1 MSKETWT
8 DKLRQKMQ
16 SHEETPP
23 PGLWDDLS
31 ISLRNSTP
39 KPNRVFI
46 FRRWAAAAAV
56 AALFAGGGL
65 YWWQQQGGDSS
76 DLQPARQVMTAQK
89 QPSEKVAPATGEESA
104 SVGKL
109 PDESLLAQN
118 TTPHR
123 VKGPATAFASAATGS
138 QPLSQSAAS
147 AEKSV
152 AAPFGKTVATDV
164 ETADAAP
171 SIPDAAQQTKSAI
184 SAQQQAESA
193 VSAQQLKSKPA
204 AAAPASSLDEEQALL
219 ARLTADDKEAG
230 AQTAGLQLFASNG
243 FYGSDLF
250 GPASAPHIYRSAPQ
264 VRRESHHEQ
273 PLSFGLTVS
282 FPISRRLSLATGAVY
297 TRQRS
302 DFTYISKTSQT
313 KDKQTLHYVGVPL
326 TVMGSLWS
334 NNRFHTYAQAGAQA
348 DFNVSARTETNGVSR
363 SSDKDG
369 VQFSALLGVGA
380 QYDLLPFMGIYVEP
394 SARYY
399 FDNQSDVSTSFKE
412 HPFKFNLQMGLRF
425 LLNKK

>member
-31 ISLRNSTP
+31 TSLRNSTT
-39 KPNRVFI
+39 KPARIFV

-65 YWWQQQGGDSS
+65 YWWQQQGGDTTGQ
-76 DLQPARQVMTAQK
+76 QPARPTMTALTQ
-89 QPSEKVAPATGEESA
+89 SAEDVAPADVEPETEGN
-104 SVGKL
+104 L
-109 PDESLLAQN
+109 PDETLLAQN
-118 TTPHR
+118 TATQRAKGHR
-123 VKGPATAFASAATGS
+123 TAGKSAPA
-138 QPLSQSAAS
+138 PLGNMTETDIMAP
-147 AEKSV
+147 V
-152 AAPFGKTVATDV
+152 AAPATPVAAQQQTESTVAAKQTESAV
-164 ETADAAP
+164 AAQRQSESAVAAKQTESAVAAQRQVVPAAP
-171 SIPDAAQQTKSAI
+171 SST
-184 SAQQQAESA
+184 
-193 VSAQQLKSKPA
+193 
-204 AAAPASSLDEEQALL
+204 LDEEQALL
-219 ARLTADDKEAG
+219 ARLSADDEKAVS
-230 AQTAGLQLFASNG
+230 QTAGLQLFASNG

-273 PLSFGLTVS
+273 PLSFGLTFSLPVS
-282 FPISRRLSLATGAVY
+282 SRLSLATGAVY

-313 KDKQTLHYVGVPL
+313 KEKQTLHYVGVPL
-326 TVMGSLWS
+326 TVMGSLWG
-334 NNRFHTYAQAGAQA
+334 NQRFHTYAQAGAQA
-348 DFNVSARTETNGVSR
+348 DFNVSARTEVNGVSR

-369 VQFSALLGVGA
+369 VQFSALLGLGA

>member
-31 ISLRNSTP
+31 TSLRNSTT
-39 KPNRVFI
+39 KPARI
-46 FRRWAAAAAV
+46 YLFRRWAAAAAV

-65 YWWQQQGGDSS
+65 YWWQQQGDTTG
-76 DLQPARQVMTAQK
+76 LQPARPTMTAQS
-89 QPSEKVAPATGEESA
+89 QHAEEVAPAGVKPDTEGI
-104 SVGKL
+104 L
-109 PDESLLAQN
+109 PDETLLAQN
-118 TTPHR
+118 
-123 VKGPATAFASAATGS
+123 
-138 QPLSQSAAS
+138 
-147 AEKSV
+147 
-152 AAPFGKTVATDV
+152 AAPQRAKGHRTAGMSAPAPLGNLTETDIM
-164 ETADAAP
+164 APDAAP
-171 SIPDAAQQTKSAI
+171 STPVAAPQQAETAVAAK
-184 SAQQQAESA
+184 QAESA
-193 VSAQQLKSKPA
+193 VA
-204 AAAPASSLDEEQALL
+204 AKQAEAAVAAPSSTLDEEQMLL
-219 ARLTADDKEAG
+219 AQLSADDEKAVSQ
-230 AQTAGLQLFASNG
+230 ATGLQLFASNG

-264 VRRESHHEQ
+264 VRKESHHEQ
-273 PLSFGLTVS
+273 PLSFGLTFS
-282 FPISRRLSLATGAVY
+282 FPVSSRLGLATGAVY

-313 KDKQTLHYVGVPL
+313 KEKQTLHYVGVPL

-334 NNRFHTYAQAGAQA
+334 SQRFHTYAQAGAQA
-348 DFNVSARTETNGVSR
+348 DFNVSASTEVNGVSR

-369 VQFSALLGVGA
+369 VQFSALLGLGA

>member
-31 ISLRNSTP
+31 TSLRNSTT
-39 KPNRVFI
+39 KSARI
-46 FRRWAAAAAV
+46 YLFRRWAAAAAV

-65 YWWQQQGGDSS
+65 YWWQQQGDTTGQ
-76 DLQPARQVMTAQK
+76 QPARPTMTAQS
-89 QPSEKVAPATGEESA
+89 QHAEEVAPAGVKPDTEGI
-104 SVGKL
+104 L
-109 PDESLLAQN
+109 PDETLLAQN
-118 TTPHR
+118 TAPQRAKGHR
-123 VKGPATAFASAATGS
+123 TAGMSAPA
-138 QPLSQSAAS
+138 PLGNLT
-147 AEKSV
+147 ETDIM
-152 AAPFGKTVATDV
+152 AP
-164 ETADAAP
+164 DAAP
-171 SIPDAAQQTKSAI
+171 STPVAAPQQAE
-184 SAQQQAESA
+184 AVAAPQQAESA
-193 VSAQQLKSKPA
+193 VAAKQAESAV
-204 AAAPASSLDEEQALL
+204 AAPSSTLDEEQVLL
-219 ARLTADDKEAG
+219 AQLSADDEKAVSQ
-230 AQTAGLQLFASNG
+230 ATGLQLFASNG

-264 VRRESHHEQ
+264 VRKESHHEQ
-273 PLSFGLTVS
+273 PLSFGLTFS
-282 FPISRRLSLATGAVY
+282 FPVSSRLSLATGAVY

-313 KDKQTLHYVGVPL
+313 KEKQTLHYVGVPL

-334 NNRFHTYAQAGAQA
+334 SQRFHTYAQAGAQA
-348 DFNVSARTETNGVSR
+348 DFNVSARTEVNGVSR

-369 VQFSALLGVGA
+369 VQFSALLGLGA

>member
-31 ISLRNSTP
+31 TSLRNSTT
-39 KPNRVFI
+39 KPARI
-46 FRRWAAAAAV
+46 YLFRRWAAAAAV

-65 YWWQQQGGDSS
+65 YWWQQQGDTTGQ
-76 DLQPARQVMTAQK
+76 QPARPTMTAQS
-89 QPSEKVAPATGEESA
+89 QHAEEVAPAGVKPDTEGI
-104 SVGKL
+104 L
-109 PDESLLAQN
+109 PDETLLAQN
-118 TTPHR
+118 
-123 VKGPATAFASAATGS
+123 
-138 QPLSQSAAS
+138 
-147 AEKSV
+147 
-152 AAPFGKTVATDV
+152 AAPQRAKGHRTAGMSAPAPLGNLTETDIM
-164 ETADAAP
+164 APDAAP
-171 SIPDAAQQTKSAI
+171 SPPVAAP
-184 SAQQQAESA
+184 QQAESA
-193 VSAQQLKSKPA
+193 VAAKQAESAVA
-204 AAAPASSLDEEQALL
+204 AKQAESAVAAPSSTLDEEQMLL
-219 ARLTADDKEAG
+219 AQLSADDEKAVS
-230 AQTAGLQLFASNG
+230 QTAGLQLFASNG

-264 VRRESHHEQ
+264 VRKESHHEQ
-273 PLSFGLTVS
+273 PLSFGLTFS
-282 FPISRRLSLATGAVY
+282 FPVSSRLSLATGAVY

-369 VQFSALLGVGA
+369 VQFSALLGLGA

>member
-31 ISLRNSTP
+31 TSLRNSTT
-39 KPNRVFI
+39 KPARI
-46 FRRWAAAAAV
+46 YLFRRWAAAAAV

-65 YWWQQQGGDSS
+65 YWWQQQGDTTGQ
-76 DLQPARQVMTAQK
+76 QPARPTMTAQS
-89 QPSEKVAPATGEESA
+89 QHAEEVAPAGVKPDTEGI
-104 SVGKL
+104 L
-109 PDESLLAQN
+109 PDETLLAQN
-118 TTPHR
+118 
-123 VKGPATAFASAATGS
+123 
-138 QPLSQSAAS
+138 
-147 AEKSV
+147 
-152 AAPFGKTVATDV
+152 AAPQRAKGHRTAGMSVPAPLGNLTETDIM
-164 ETADAAP
+164 APDAAP
-171 SIPDAAQQTKSAI
+171 STPVAAPQQAEAAVAAK
-184 SAQQQAESA
+184 QAESA
-193 VSAQQLKSKPA
+193 VAAKQAEAAVAAKQAESAF
-204 AAAPASSLDEEQALL
+204 AAPSSTLDEEQMLL
-219 ARLTADDKEAG
+219 AQLSADDEKAVSQ
-230 AQTAGLQLFASNG
+230 ATGLQLFASNG

-264 VRRESHHEQ
+264 VRKESHHEQ
-273 PLSFGLTVS
+273 PLSFGLTFS
-282 FPISRRLSLATGAVY
+282 FPVSSRLSLATGAVY

-313 KDKQTLHYVGVPL
+313 KEKQTLHYVGVPL
-326 TVMGSLWS
+326 TVMGSLWGS
-334 NNRFHTYAQAGAQA
+334 QRFHTYAQAGAQA
-348 DFNVSARTETNGVSR
+348 DFNVSARTEVNGVSR

-369 VQFSALLGVGA
+369 VQFSALLGLGA

>member
-31 ISLRNSTP
+31 TSLRNSTT
-39 KPNRVFI
+39 KPARI
-46 FRRWAAAAAV
+46 YLFRRWAAAAAV

-65 YWWQQQGGDSS
+65 YWWQQQGDTTG
-76 DLQPARQVMTAQK
+76 LQPARPTMTAQS
-89 QPSEKVAPATGEESA
+89 QHAEEVAPAGVKPDTEGI
-104 SVGKL
+104 L
-109 PDESLLAQN
+109 PDETLLAQN
-118 TTPHR
+118 AAPQRAKGHR
-123 VKGPATAFASAATGS
+123 TAGKSAPA
-138 QPLSQSAAS
+138 PLGNMTETDIMAPVAAS
-147 AEKSV
+147 ATPV
-152 AAPFGKTVATDV
+152 
-164 ETADAAP
+164 
-171 SIPDAAQQTKSAI
+171 AAQQQTESAVTAKQTE
-184 SAQQQAESA
+184 SAVAAQQQSESA
-193 VSAQQLKSKPA
+193 VVAKQAESTVAAQQQVVP
-204 AAAPASSLDEEQALL
+204 AAPASSLDEEQALL

>member
-31 ISLRNSTP
+31 TSLRNSTT
-39 KPNRVFI
+39 KPARI
-46 FRRWAAAAAV
+46 YLFRRWAAAAAV

-65 YWWQQQGGDSS
+65 YWWQQQGDTTGQ
-76 DLQPARQVMTAQK
+76 QPARPTMTAQS
-89 QPSEKVAPATGEESA
+89 QHAEEVAPAGVKPDTEGI
-104 SVGKL
+104 L
-109 PDESLLAQN
+109 PDETLLAQN
-118 TTPHR
+118 
-123 VKGPATAFASAATGS
+123 
-138 QPLSQSAAS
+138 
-147 AEKSV
+147 
-152 AAPFGKTVATDV
+152 AAPQRAKGHRTAGMSAPASLGNLTETDIM
-164 ETADAAP
+164 APDAAP
-171 SIPDAAQQTKSAI
+171 STPVAAPQQAETAVAAK
-184 SAQQQAESA
+184 QAESA
-193 VSAQQLKSKPA
+193 VAAKQAESAV
-204 AAAPASSLDEEQALL
+204 AAPSSTLDEEQMLL
-219 ARLTADDKEAG
+219 AQLSADDEKAVSQ
-230 AQTAGLQLFASNG
+230 ATGLQLFASNG

-264 VRRESHHEQ
+264 VRKESHHEQ
-273 PLSFGLTVS
+273 PLSFGLTFS
-282 FPISRRLSLATGAVY
+282 FPVSSRLGLATGAVY

-313 KDKQTLHYVGVPL
+313 KEKQTLHYVGVPL

-334 NNRFHTYAQAGAQA
+334 SQRFHTYAQAGAQA
-348 DFNVSARTETNGVSR
+348 DFNVSASTEVNGVSR

-369 VQFSALLGVGA
+369 VQFSALLGLGA

>member
-31 ISLRNSTP
+31 TSLRNSTT
-39 KPNRVFI
+39 KPARI
-46 FRRWAAAAAV
+46 YLFRRWAAAAAV

-65 YWWQQQGGDSS
+65 YWWQQQGDTTG
-76 DLQPARQVMTAQK
+76 LQPARPTMTAQS
-89 QPSEKVAPATGEESA
+89 QHAEEVAPAGVKPDTEGI
-104 SVGKL
+104 L
-109 PDESLLAQN
+109 PDETLLAQN
-118 TTPHR
+118 
-123 VKGPATAFASAATGS
+123 
-138 QPLSQSAAS
+138 
-147 AEKSV
+147 
-152 AAPFGKTVATDV
+152 AAPQRAKGHRTAGMSAPAPLGNLTETDIM
-164 ETADAAP
+164 APDAAP
-171 SIPDAAQQTKSAI
+171 STPVAAPQQAETAVAAK
-184 SAQQQAESA
+184 QAESA
-193 VSAQQLKSKPA
+193 VAAKQAESAVA
-204 AAAPASSLDEEQALL
+204 AKQAESAVAAPSSTLDEEQMLL
-219 ARLTADDKEAG
+219 AQLSADDEKAVSQ
-230 AQTAGLQLFASNG
+230 ATGLQLFASNG

-264 VRRESHHEQ
+264 VRKESHHEQ
-273 PLSFGLTVS
+273 PLSFGLTFS
-282 FPISRRLSLATGAVY
+282 FPVSSRLGLATGAVY

-313 KDKQTLHYVGVPL
+313 KEKQTLHYVGVPL

-334 NNRFHTYAQAGAQA
+334 SQRFHTYAQAGAQA
-348 DFNVSARTETNGVSR
+348 DFNVSARTEVNGVSR

-369 VQFSALLGVGA
+369 VQFSALLGLGA

>member
-65 YWWQQQGGDSS
+65 YWWQQQGGDTNGQ
-76 DLQPARQVMTAQK
+76 QPARPTMTALTQ
-89 QPSEKVAPATGEESA
+89 SAEEVAPAAVEPETEGN
-104 SVGKL
+104 L
-109 PDESLLAQN
+109 PDETLMAQN
-118 TTPHR
+118 TAPQRAKGHR
-123 VKGPATAFASAATGS
+123 TAGKSAPA
-138 QPLSQSAAS
+138 PLGNMTETDIMA
-147 AEKSV
+147 SV
-152 AAPFGKTVATDV
+152 AAPATPV
-164 ETADAAP
+164 
-171 SIPDAAQQTKSAI
+171 AAQQQSESAVAAKQAESAI
-184 SAQQQAESA
+184 SAQQ
-193 VSAQQLKSKPA
+193 KSKPA

-219 ARLTADDKEAG
+219 ARLTADDKEVG

-369 VQFSALLGVGA
+369 VQFSALLGLGA

>member
-31 ISLRNSTP
+31 TSLRNSTT
-39 KPNRVFI
+39 KPARI
-46 FRRWAAAAAV
+46 YLFRRWAAAAAV

-65 YWWQQQGGDSS
+65 YWWQQQGDTTG
-76 DLQPARQVMTAQK
+76 LQPARPTMTAQS
-89 QPSEKVAPATGEESA
+89 QHAEEVAPAGVKPDTEGI
-104 SVGKL
+104 L
-109 PDESLLAQN
+109 PDETLLAQN
-118 TTPHR
+118 
-123 VKGPATAFASAATGS
+123 
-138 QPLSQSAAS
+138 
-147 AEKSV
+147 
-152 AAPFGKTVATDV
+152 AAPQRAKGHRTAGMSAPAPLGNLTETDIM
-164 ETADAAP
+164 APDAAP
-171 SIPDAAQQTKSAI
+171 SNPVAALQQAEAAVATK
-184 SAQQQAESA
+184 QAESA
-193 VSAQQLKSKPA
+193 VAAKQAESAV
-204 AAAPASSLDEEQALL
+204 AAPSSMLDEEQVLL
-219 ARLTADDKEAG
+219 AQLSADDEKAVSQ
-230 AQTAGLQLFASNG
+230 ATGLQLFASNG

-250 GPASAPHIYRSAPQ
+250 GPASVPHIYRSAPQ
-264 VRRESHHEQ
+264 VRKESHHEQ
-273 PLSFGLTVS
+273 PLSFGLTFS
-282 FPISRRLSLATGAVY
+282 FPVSSRLSLATGAVY

-313 KDKQTLHYVGVPL
+313 KEKQTLHYVGVPL

-334 NNRFHTYAQAGAQA
+334 SQRFHTYAQAGAQA
-348 DFNVSARTETNGVSR
+348 DFNVSARTEVNGVSR

-369 VQFSALLGVGA
+369 VQFSALLGLGA

>member
-31 ISLRNSTP
+31 TSLRNSTT
-39 KPNRVFI
+39 KPARI
-46 FRRWAAAAAV
+46 YLFRRWAAAAAV

-65 YWWQQQGGDSS
+65 YWWQQQGDTTG
-76 DLQPARQVMTAQK
+76 LQPARPTMTAQS
-89 QPSEKVAPATGEESA
+89 QHAEEVAPAGVKPDTEGI
-104 SVGKL
+104 L
-109 PDESLLAQN
+109 PDETLLAQN
-118 TTPHR
+118 
-123 VKGPATAFASAATGS
+123 
-138 QPLSQSAAS
+138 
-147 AEKSV
+147 
-152 AAPFGKTVATDV
+152 AAPQRAKGHRTAGMSAPAPLGNLTETDIM
-164 ETADAAP
+164 APDAAP
-171 SIPDAAQQTKSAI
+171 STPVAAP
-184 SAQQQAESA
+184 QQAESA
-193 VSAQQLKSKPA
+193 VA
-204 AAAPASSLDEEQALL
+204 AKQAEAAVAAKQAEAAVAAPSSTLDEEQMLL
-219 ARLTADDKEAG
+219 AQLSADDEKAVS
-230 AQTAGLQLFASNG
+230 QTTGLQLFASNG

-264 VRRESHHEQ
+264 VRKESHHEQ
-273 PLSFGLTVS
+273 PLSFGLTFS
-282 FPISRRLSLATGAVY
+282 FPVSSRLSLATGAVY

-313 KDKQTLHYVGVPL
+313 KEMQTLHYVGVPL

-334 NNRFHTYAQAGAQA
+334 SQRFHTYAQAGAQA
-348 DFNVSARTETNGVSR
+348 DFNVSARTEVNGVSR

-369 VQFSALLGVGA
+369 VQFSALLGLGA

-412 HPFKFNLQMGLRF
+412 HPFKFNLQLGLRF

>member
-31 ISLRNSTP
+31 TSLRNSTT
-39 KPNRVFI
+39 KPARI
-46 FRRWAAAAAV
+46 YLFRRWAAAAAV

-65 YWWQQQGGDSS
+65 YWWQQQGDTTG
-76 DLQPARQVMTAQK
+76 LQPARPTMTAQS
-89 QPSEKVAPATGEESA
+89 QHAEEVAPAGVKPDTEGI
-104 SVGKL
+104 L
-109 PDESLLAQN
+109 PDETLLAQN
-118 TTPHR
+118 
-123 VKGPATAFASAATGS
+123 
-138 QPLSQSAAS
+138 
-147 AEKSV
+147 
-152 AAPFGKTVATDV
+152 AAPQRAKGHRTAGMSAPAPLGNLTETDIM
-164 ETADAAP
+164 APDAAP
-171 SIPDAAQQTKSAI
+171 STPVAAPQQAETAVAAK
-184 SAQQQAESA
+184 QAESA
-193 VSAQQLKSKPA
+193 V
-204 AAAPASSLDEEQALL
+204 AAPSSTLDEEQMLL
-219 ARLTADDKEAG
+219 AQLSADDEKAVS
-230 AQTAGLQLFASNG
+230 QTTGLQLFASNG

-264 VRRESHHEQ
+264 VRKESHHEQ
-273 PLSFGLTVS
+273 PLSFGLTFS
-282 FPISRRLSLATGAVY
+282 FPVSSRLGLATGAVY

-313 KDKQTLHYVGVPL
+313 KEKQTLHYVGVPL

-334 NNRFHTYAQAGAQA
+334 SQRFHTYAQAGAQA
-348 DFNVSARTETNGVSR
+348 DFNVSASTEVNGVSR

-369 VQFSALLGVGA
+369 VQFSALLGLGA

>member
-76 DLQPARQVMTAQK
+76 DLQPARPTMTALTQ
-89 QPSEKVAPATGEESA
+89 SAEEVAPADVEPETEGN
-104 SVGKL
+104 L
-109 PDESLLAQN
+109 PDETLLAQN
-118 TTPHR
+118 TATQRAKGHR
-123 VKGPATAFASAATGS
+123 TAGKSAPA
-138 QPLSQSAAS
+138 PLGNMTETDIMA
-147 AEKSV
+147 SV
-152 AAPFGKTVATDV
+152 AAPATPV
-164 ETADAAP
+164 
-171 SIPDAAQQTKSAI
+171 AAQQQSESAVAAKQTE
-184 SAQQQAESA
+184 SAVAAKQAESA
-193 VSAQQLKSKPA
+193 VSAQQKSKPA

-369 VQFSALLGVGA
+369 VQFSALLGLGA

-425 LLNKK
+425 LLNK

>member
-31 ISLRNSTP
+31 TSLRNSTT
-39 KPNRVFI
+39 KPARI
-46 FRRWAAAAAV
+46 YLFRRWAAAAAV

-65 YWWQQQGGDSS
+65 YWWQQQGATTGQ
-76 DLQPARQVMTAQK
+76 QPARPTMTAQS
-89 QPSEKVAPATGEESA
+89 QHAEEVAPAGVKPDTEGI
-104 SVGKL
+104 L
-109 PDESLLAQN
+109 PDETLLAQN
-118 TTPHR
+118 
-123 VKGPATAFASAATGS
+123 
-138 QPLSQSAAS
+138 
-147 AEKSV
+147 
-152 AAPFGKTVATDV
+152 AAPQRAKGHRTAGMSAPAPLGNLTETDIM
-164 ETADAAP
+164 APDAAP
-171 SIPDAAQQTKSAI
+171 STPVAAP
-184 SAQQQAESA
+184 QQAESA
-193 VSAQQLKSKPA
+193 VAAKQAEAAVAAKQAESAF
-204 AAAPASSLDEEQALL
+204 AAPSSTLDEEQMLL
-219 ARLTADDKEAG
+219 AQLSADDEKAVSQ
-230 AQTAGLQLFASNG
+230 ATGLQLFASNG

-264 VRRESHHEQ
+264 VRKESHHEQ
-273 PLSFGLTVS
+273 PLSFGLTFS
-282 FPISRRLSLATGAVY
+282 FPVSSRLSLATGAVY

-313 KDKQTLHYVGVPL
+313 KEKQTLHYVGVPL
-326 TVMGSLWS
+326 TVMGSLWGS
-334 NNRFHTYAQAGAQA
+334 QRFHTYAQAGAQA
-348 DFNVSARTETNGVSR
+348 DFNVSARTEVNGVSR

-369 VQFSALLGVGA
+369 VQFSALLGLGA

>member
-31 ISLRNSTP
+31 TSLRNSTT
-39 KPNRVFI
+39 KPARIFV

-65 YWWQQQGGDSS
+65 YWWQQQGGNTTGQ
-76 DLQPARQVMTAQK
+76 QPARPTMTALTQ
-89 QPSEKVAPATGEESA
+89 SAEDVAPADVEPETEGN
-104 SVGKL
+104 L
-109 PDESLLAQN
+109 PDETLLAQN
-118 TTPHR
+118 TATQRAKGHR
-123 VKGPATAFASAATGS
+123 TVGNSAPA
-138 QPLSQSAAS
+138 PLGNMTETDIMAP
-147 AEKSV
+147 V
-152 AAPFGKTVATDV
+152 AAPATPV
-164 ETADAAP
+164 
-171 SIPDAAQQTKSAI
+171 AAQQQTEYAVEAKQAESPVATQRQSESAVVAKQAE
-184 SAQQQAESA
+184 SPVAAQQAEST
-193 VSAQQLKSKPA
+193 V
-204 AAAPASSLDEEQALL
+204 AAPSSTLDEELALL
-219 ARLTADDKEAG
+219 ARLSADDEKAVS
-230 AQTAGLQLFASNG
+230 QTAGLQLFASNG

-250 GPASAPHIYRSAPQ
+250 GPATAPHIYRSAPQ

>member
-31 ISLRNSTP
+31 TSLRNSTT
-39 KPNRVFI
+39 KPARI
-46 FRRWAAAAAV
+46 YLFRRWAAAAAV

-65 YWWQQQGGDSS
+65 YWWQQQGDTTGQ
-76 DLQPARQVMTAQK
+76 QPARPTMTAQS
-89 QPSEKVAPATGEESA
+89 QHAEEVAPAGVKTDTEGI
-104 SVGKL
+104 L
-109 PDESLLAQN
+109 PDETLLAQN
-118 TTPHR
+118 
-123 VKGPATAFASAATGS
+123 
-138 QPLSQSAAS
+138 
-147 AEKSV
+147 
-152 AAPFGKTVATDV
+152 AAPQRAKGHRTAEMSAPAPLGNLTETDIM
-164 ETADAAP
+164 APDAAP
-171 SIPDAAQQTKSAI
+171 STPVAAP
-184 SAQQQAESA
+184 QQAESA
-193 VSAQQLKSKPA
+193 VAAKQAEAAVAAKQAESAV
-204 AAAPASSLDEEQALL
+204 AAPSSTLDEEQVLL
-219 ARLTADDKEAG
+219 AQLSADDEKAVSQ
-230 AQTAGLQLFASNG
+230 ATGLQLFASNG

-264 VRRESHHEQ
+264 VRKESHHEQ
-273 PLSFGLTVS
+273 PLSFGLTFS
-282 FPISRRLSLATGAVY
+282 FPVSSRLSLATGAVY

-313 KDKQTLHYVGVPL
+313 KEKQTLHYVGVPL

-334 NNRFHTYAQAGAQA
+334 SQRFHTYAQAGAQA
-348 DFNVSARTETNGVSR
+348 DFNVSARTEVNGVSR

-369 VQFSALLGVGA
+369 VQFSALLGLGA

-425 LLNKK
+425 LLNNK

>member
-31 ISLRNSTP
+31 TSLRNSTT
-39 KPNRVFI
+39 KPARIFV

-65 YWWQQQGGDSS
+65 YWWQQQGGDTNGQ
-76 DLQPARQVMTAQK
+76 QPARPTMTALTQ
-89 QPSEKVAPATGEESA
+89 SAEEVAPAAVEPETEGN
-104 SVGKL
+104 L
-109 PDESLLAQN
+109 PDETLLAQN
-118 TTPHR
+118 TAPQRAKGHR
-123 VKGPATAFASAATGS
+123 TAGKSARA
-138 QPLSQSAAS
+138 PLGNMTETDIMAP
-147 AEKSV
+147 V
-152 AAPFGKTVATDV
+152 AAPATPVAAQQLTESAVAAQQQSESAVVAKQAESTVAAQQQV
-164 ETADAAP
+164 VPAAP
-171 SIPDAAQQTKSAI
+171 SST
-184 SAQQQAESA
+184 
-193 VSAQQLKSKPA
+193 
-204 AAAPASSLDEEQALL
+204 LDEEQALL
-219 ARLTADDKEAG
+219 ARLSADDEKAVS
-230 AQTAGLQLFASNG
+230 QTAGLQLFASNG

-273 PLSFGLTVS
+273 PLSFGLTFS
-282 FPISRRLSLATGAVY
+282 FPVSSRLSLATGAVY

-313 KDKQTLHYVGVPL
+313 KEKQTLHYVGVPL
-326 TVMGSLWS
+326 TVMGSLWG
-334 NNRFHTYAQAGAQA
+334 NQRFHTYAQAGAQA
-348 DFNVSARTETNGVSR
+348 DFNVSARTEVNGVSR

-369 VQFSALLGVGA
+369 VQFSALLGLGA

>member
-31 ISLRNSTP
+31 TSLRNSTT
-39 KPNRVFI
+39 KPARI
-46 FRRWAAAAAV
+46 YLFRRWAAAAAV

-65 YWWQQQGGDSS
+65 YWWQQQGDTTGQ
-76 DLQPARQVMTAQK
+76 QPARPTMTAQS
-89 QPSEKVAPATGEESA
+89 QHAEEVAPAGVKPDTEGI
-104 SVGKL
+104 L
-109 PDESLLAQN
+109 PDETLLAQN
-118 TTPHR
+118 
-123 VKGPATAFASAATGS
+123 
-138 QPLSQSAAS
+138 
-147 AEKSV
+147 
-152 AAPFGKTVATDV
+152 AAPQRAKGHRTAGMSAPAPLGNLTETDIM
-164 ETADAAP
+164 APDAAP
-171 SIPDAAQQTKSAI
+171 STPVAAPQQTEAVVAAK
-184 SAQQQAESA
+184 QAESA
-193 VSAQQLKSKPA
+193 VAAKQAEAAVAAKQAESAF
-204 AAAPASSLDEEQALL
+204 AAPSSTLDEEQMLL
-219 ARLTADDKEAG
+219 AQLSADDEKAVSQ
-230 AQTAGLQLFASNG
+230 ATGLQLFASNG

-264 VRRESHHEQ
+264 VRKESHHEQ
-273 PLSFGLTVS
+273 PLSFGLTFS
-282 FPISRRLSLATGAVY
+282 FPVSSRLSLATGAVY

-313 KDKQTLHYVGVPL
+313 KEKQTLHYVGVPL
-326 TVMGSLWS
+326 TVMGSLWGS
-334 NNRFHTYAQAGAQA
+334 QRFHTYAQAGAQA
-348 DFNVSARTETNGVSR
+348 DFNVSARTEVNGVSR

-369 VQFSALLGVGA
+369 VQFSALLGLGA

>member
-31 ISLRNSTP
+31 TSLRNSTT
-39 KPNRVFI
+39 KPARIFV

-65 YWWQQQGGDSS
+65 YWWQQQGGDTNGQ
-76 DLQPARQVMTAQK
+76 QPARPTMTALTQ
-89 QPSEKVAPATGEESA
+89 SAEDVAPAAVEPETEGN
-104 SVGKL
+104 L
-109 PDESLLAQN
+109 PDETLMAQN
-118 TTPHR
+118 TAPQRAKGHR
-123 VKGPATAFASAATGS
+123 TAGKSAPA
-138 QPLSQSAAS
+138 PLGNMTETDIMAP
-147 AEKSV
+147 V
-152 AAPFGKTVATDV
+152 AAPATPVAAQQQTEYAVAAKQAESPVAAQQQSESAVVAKQAESTV
-164 ETADAAP
+164 AAP
-171 SIPDAAQQTKSAI
+171 SST
-184 SAQQQAESA
+184 
-193 VSAQQLKSKPA
+193 
-204 AAAPASSLDEEQALL
+204 LDEEQALL
-219 ARLTADDKEAG
+219 ARLSADDEKAVS
-230 AQTAGLQLFASNG
+230 QTAGLQLFASNG

-273 PLSFGLTVS
+273 PLSFGLTFSLPVS
-282 FPISRRLSLATGAVY
+282 SRLSLATGAVY

-313 KDKQTLHYVGVPL
+313 KEKQTLHYVGVPL
-326 TVMGSLWS
+326 TVMGSLWG
-334 NNRFHTYAQAGAQA
+334 NQRFHTYAQAGAQA
-348 DFNVSARTETNGVSR
+348 DFNVSARTEVNGVSR

-369 VQFSALLGVGA
+369 VQFSALLGLGA

>member
-31 ISLRNSTP
+31 TSLRNSTT
-39 KPNRVFI
+39 KPARI
-46 FRRWAAAAAV
+46 YLFRRWAAAAAV

-65 YWWQQQGGDSS
+65 YWWQQQGDTTGQ
-76 DLQPARQVMTAQK
+76 QPARPTMTAQS
-89 QPSEKVAPATGEESA
+89 QHAEEVAPAGVKPDTEGI
-104 SVGKL
+104 L
-109 PDESLLAQN
+109 PDETLLAQN
-118 TTPHR
+118 AAPQRAKGHR
-123 VKGPATAFASAATGS
+123 TAGMSAPAPLGNLTETDIMAPDASPS
-138 QPLSQSAAS
+138 NP
-147 AEKSV
+147 V
-152 AAPFGKTVATDV
+152 AALQQAEAAVAT
-164 ETADAAP
+164 
-171 SIPDAAQQTKSAI
+171 K
-184 SAQQQAESA
+184 QAESA
-193 VSAQQLKSKPA
+193 VAAKQAESAV
-204 AAAPASSLDEEQALL
+204 AAPSSMLDEEQMLL
-219 ARLTADDKEAG
+219 AQLSADDEKAVSQ
-230 AQTAGLQLFASNG
+230 ATGLQLFASNG

-264 VRRESHHEQ
+264 VRKESHHEQ
-273 PLSFGLTVS
+273 PLSFGLTFS
-282 FPISRRLSLATGAVY
+282 FPVSSRLSLATGAVY

-313 KDKQTLHYVGVPL
+313 KEKQTLHYVGVPL

-334 NNRFHTYAQAGAQA
+334 SQRFHTYAQAGAQA
-348 DFNVSARTETNGVSR
+348 DFNVSARTEVNGVSR

-369 VQFSALLGVGA
+369 VQFSALLGLGA

>member
-31 ISLRNSTP
+31 TSLRNSTT
-39 KPNRVFI
+39 KPARIFV

-65 YWWQQQGGDSS
+65 YWWQQQGGDTTGQ
-76 DLQPARQVMTAQK
+76 QPARPTMTALTQ
-89 QPSEKVAPATGEESA
+89 SAEDVATAAVEPETEGN
-104 SVGKL
+104 L
-109 PDESLLAQN
+109 PDETLLAQN
-118 TTPHR
+118 TATQRAKGHR
-123 VKGPATAFASAATGS
+123 TAGKSAPA
-138 QPLSQSAAS
+138 PLGNMTETDIMAP
-147 AEKSV
+147 V
-152 AAPFGKTVATDV
+152 AAPATPVAAQQQTEYAVAAKQAESPVAAQQQSESAVVAKQAESTV
-164 ETADAAP
+164 AAP
-171 SIPDAAQQTKSAI
+171 SST
-184 SAQQQAESA
+184 
-193 VSAQQLKSKPA
+193 
-204 AAAPASSLDEEQALL
+204 LDEEQALL
-219 ARLTADDKEAG
+219 ARLSADDEKAVS
-230 AQTAGLQLFASNG
+230 QTAGLQLFASNG

-273 PLSFGLTVS
+273 PLSFGLTFSLPVS
-282 FPISRRLSLATGAVY
+282 SRLSLATGAVY

-313 KDKQTLHYVGVPL
+313 KEKQTLHYVGVPL
-326 TVMGSLWS
+326 TVMGSLWG
-334 NNRFHTYAQAGAQA
+334 NQRFHTYAQAGAQA
-348 DFNVSARTETNGVSR
+348 DFNVSARTEVNGVSR

-369 VQFSALLGVGA
+369 VQFSALLGLGA

>member
-31 ISLRNSTP
+31 TSLRNSTT
-39 KPNRVFI
+39 KPARI
-46 FRRWAAAAAV
+46 YLFRRWAAAAAV

-65 YWWQQQGGDSS
+65 YWWQQQGDTTGQ
-76 DLQPARQVMTAQK
+76 QPARPTMTAQS
-89 QPSEKVAPATGEESA
+89 QHAEEVAPACVKPDTEGI
-104 SVGKL
+104 L
-109 PDESLLAQN
+109 PDETLLAQN
-118 TTPHR
+118 
-123 VKGPATAFASAATGS
+123 
-138 QPLSQSAAS
+138 
-147 AEKSV
+147 
-152 AAPFGKTVATDV
+152 AAPQRAKGHRTAGMSAPAPLGNLTETDIM
-164 ETADAAP
+164 APDAAP
-171 SIPDAAQQTKSAI
+171 STPVAAP
-184 SAQQQAESA
+184 QQAESA
-193 VSAQQLKSKPA
+193 VVAKQAESAV
-204 AAAPASSLDEEQALL
+204 AAPSSTLDEEQMLL
-219 ARLTADDKEAG
+219 AQLSADDEKAVS
-230 AQTAGLQLFASNG
+230 QTAGLQLFASNG

-302 DFTYISKTSQT
+302 DFSYISKTSQT
-313 KDKQTLHYVGVPL
+313 KEKQTLHYVGVPL

-334 NNRFHTYAQAGAQA
+334 SQRFHTYAQAGAQA
-348 DFNVSARTETNGVSR
+348 DFNVSARTEVNGVSR

-369 VQFSALLGVGA
+369 VQFSALLGLGA
-380 QYDLLPFMGIYVEP
+380 QYDVLPFMGIYVEP

>member
-31 ISLRNSTP
+31 TSLRNSTT
-39 KPNRVFI
+39 KPARI
-46 FRRWAAAAAV
+46 YLFRRWAAAAAV

-65 YWWQQQGGDSS
+65 YWWQQQGDTTG
-76 DLQPARQVMTAQK
+76 LQPARPTMTAQS
-89 QPSEKVAPATGEESA
+89 QHAEEVAPAGVKPDTEGI
-104 SVGKL
+104 L
-109 PDESLLAQN
+109 PDETLLAQN
-118 TTPHR
+118 
-123 VKGPATAFASAATGS
+123 
-138 QPLSQSAAS
+138 
-147 AEKSV
+147 
-152 AAPFGKTVATDV
+152 AAPQRAKGHRTAGMSAPAPLGNLTETDIM
-164 ETADAAP
+164 APDAAP
-171 SIPDAAQQTKSAI
+171 STPVAAP
-184 SAQQQAESA
+184 QQAESA
-193 VSAQQLKSKPA
+193 VA
-204 AAAPASSLDEEQALL
+204 AKQAEAAVAAPSSTLDEEQMLL
-219 ARLTADDKEAG
+219 AQLSADDEKAVS
-230 AQTAGLQLFASNG
+230 QTTGLQLFASNG

-264 VRRESHHEQ
+264 VRKESHHEQ
-273 PLSFGLTVS
+273 PLSFGLTFS
-282 FPISRRLSLATGAVY
+282 FPVSSRLGLATGAVY

-313 KDKQTLHYVGVPL
+313 KEKQTLHYVGVPL

-334 NNRFHTYAQAGAQA
+334 SQRFHTYAQAGAQA
-348 DFNVSARTETNGVSR
+348 DFNVSASTEVNGVSR

-369 VQFSALLGVGA
+369 VQFSALLGLGA

>member
-31 ISLRNSTP
+31 TSLRNSTT
-39 KPNRVFI
+39 KPARI
-46 FRRWAAAAAV
+46 YLFRRWAAAAAV

-65 YWWQQQGGDSS
+65 YWWQQQGDTTGQ
-76 DLQPARQVMTAQK
+76 QPARPTMTAQS
-89 QPSEKVAPATGEESA
+89 QHAEEVAPAG
-104 SVGKL
+104 VK
-109 PDESLLAQN
+109 PDTEGILHDETLLAQN
-118 TTPHR
+118 
-123 VKGPATAFASAATGS
+123 
-138 QPLSQSAAS
+138 
-147 AEKSV
+147 
-152 AAPFGKTVATDV
+152 AAPQRAKGHRTAGMSAPAPLGNLTETDIM
-164 ETADAAP
+164 APDAAP
-171 SIPDAAQQTKSAI
+171 STPVAAPQQAE
-184 SAQQQAESA
+184 AVAAPQQAESA
-193 VSAQQLKSKPA
+193 V
-204 AAAPASSLDEEQALL
+204 AAPSSTLDEEQVLL
-219 ARLTADDKEAG
+219 AQLSADDEKAVSQ
-230 AQTAGLQLFASNG
+230 ATGLQLFASNG

-264 VRRESHHEQ
+264 VRKESHHEQ
-273 PLSFGLTVS
+273 PLSFGLTFS
-282 FPISRRLSLATGAVY
+282 FPVSSRLSLATGAVY

-313 KDKQTLHYVGVPL
+313 KEKQTLHYVGVPL

-334 NNRFHTYAQAGAQA
+334 SQRFHTYAQAGAQA
-348 DFNVSARTETNGVSR
+348 DFNVSARTEVNGVSR

-369 VQFSALLGVGA
+369 VQFSALLGLGA